1 MQRKLSFGT
10 RNTDLR
16 LNDLGV
22 YMKYSILFAALF
34 FAGSAAAVDC
44 VECHE
49 SFELSSHVENE
60 ATLAVCADCHAI
72 GNAHEI
78 DMEMHSPEL
87 TITEC
92 ADCHEME
99 KK

>member
-1 MQRKLSFGT
+1 MLSFGT
-10 RNTDLR
+10 HNTDLR

-49 SFELSSHVENE
+49 SIDVAMHTENE

-72 GNAHEI
+72 GDAHEI

-87 TITEC
+87 TMKEC
-92 ADCHEME
+92 TDCHQME
-99 KK
+99 K